1 MKLVVMIVNKHDADL
16 VVKSCQPLNI
26 LEPVTMIGEGTAP
39 TELRELL
46 SLTNSEKEVVFSL
59 VSDKDVKPLLE
70 HLEHEKNFVKRGKG
84 VAFAVDLNTMSART
98 FELLKKQLSKEQ

>member
-16 VVKSCQPLNI
+16 VVKSCQSLKL
-26 LEPVTMIGEGTAP
+26 LEPVTFIGEGTAP

-46 SLTNSEKEVVFSL
+46 SLADSDKEVVFAL
-59 VSDKDVKPLLE
+59 LSDKDIKPLME

-98 FELLKKQLSKEQ
+98 FELLKNQLTKE